1 MGRFTTAPGVIVAL
15 PQLEDS
21 NFHRSVVV
29 MIEHDEEGAVGLV
42 INNETKHRC
51 VDVIKGFGLGWSGST
66 SLMLGRGGPVE
77 PNGLW
82 ILHGD
87 GWFFEETMK
96 VSDGVA
102 VSRSKDALTRMC
114 EADEESLCLFIGY
127 AGWGAGQ
134 LEDEIAH
141 GAWLTAPFQPEMIFD
156 WPRDEVWERT
166 LNILG
171 VNPAFLVS
179 GGGLVQ

>member
-1 MGRFTTAPGVIVAL
+1 MDRFTTAPGVIIAL
-15 PQLEDS
+15 PGLEDS

-29 MIEHDEEGAVGLV
+29 MIEHDAEGAVGLV
-42 INNETKHRC
+42 INHPTKHRC
-51 VDVIKGFGLGWSGST
+51 MDVLKGFGLNWAGAS
-66 SLMLGRGGPVE
+66 SLMVGRGGPVE

-82 ILHGD
+82 ILHDD

-96 VSDGVA
+96 VASGVG

-114 EADEESLCLFIGY
+114 ESDESRLALFIGY

-134 LEDEIAH
+134 LEEEIAN
-141 GAWLTAPFQPEMIFD
+141 GAWLTAPFDESMLFE
-156 WPRDEVWERT
+156 WPRDEVWQRT
-166 LNILG
+166 LNGLG

-179 GGGLVQ
+179 GGDLIQ